1 MFYGDDDDADDDDAA
16 ADDDD
21 EDDDDD
27 DDDDE
32 DEDDDDDDDDDNNGG
47 DDQVVV
53 LKSSPSMEQVVT
65 DYIIRATILDVI
77 GHRCHRCHMG
87 GKNLELCELGV
98 QREQMAGYSVI
109 ELRAGTLPCVS
120 CRVRQHHALPGLFVP
135 RFEQE
140 SRRGE

>member
-1 MFYGDDDDADDDDAA
+1 MFYGDD
-16 ADDDD
+16 
-21 EDDDDD
+21 DDDDD

-32 DEDDDDDDDDDNNGG
+32 DDDDDDDNNGG

-53 LKSSPSMEQVVT
+53 LISSPSMMEQVGT
-65 DYIIRATILDVI
+65 DYIFSGHDSRC
-77 GHRCHRCHMG
+77 HRCHRCHMG
-87 GKNLELCELGV
+87 GKNLELCESGV

-120 CRVRQHHALPGLFVP
+120 CSVRQHHALPGLFVP

-140 SRRGE
+140 SRRGEN